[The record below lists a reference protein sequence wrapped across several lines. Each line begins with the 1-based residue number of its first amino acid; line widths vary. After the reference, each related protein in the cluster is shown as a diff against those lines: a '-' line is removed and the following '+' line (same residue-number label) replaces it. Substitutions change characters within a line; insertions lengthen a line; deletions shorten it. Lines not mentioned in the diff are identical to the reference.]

1 VAATV
6 RFGAGTIRADADGDA
21 SRSVPSPWPRSA
33 GEKSRGV
40 RVATTVRSRVA
51 AGGVKVERSALIAL
65 AATGLT

>member
-1 VAATV
+1 M
-6 RFGAGTIRADADGDA
+6 RFGAGTIRGDDVGVA
-21 SRSVPSPWPRSA
+21 SRSAPSPWARSA

-51 AGGVKVERSALIAL
+51 AGGVKVDRSALIAL